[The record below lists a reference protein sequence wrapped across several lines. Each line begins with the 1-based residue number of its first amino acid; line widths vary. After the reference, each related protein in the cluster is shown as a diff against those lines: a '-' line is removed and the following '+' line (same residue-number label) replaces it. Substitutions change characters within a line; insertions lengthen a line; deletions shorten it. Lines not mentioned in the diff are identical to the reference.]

1 MEIHY
6 IYRKMGRYRVE
17 TTMEEGRERAKSN
30 HVEHPMGEADS
41 PPIRRTDE
49 GRIYGRIPT
58 TDGGPRPKCMASKHL
73 YPKYYAILYLRIAYI
88 VSTLYTTLLQLPYG
102 KRLAIR

>member
-17 TTMEEGRERAKSN
+17 TAMEEGRERAKSN
-30 HVEHPMGEADS
+30 YVEHPIGEADS

-49 GRIYGRIPT
+49 GRIYSRIST
-58 TDGGPRPKCMASKHL
+58 TDRDPRAKRMASKHL
-73 YPKYYAILYLRIAYI
+73 CAKYYTILHLRIAYI
-88 VSTLYTTLLQLPYG
+88 VSTLRITLL
-102 KRLAIR
+102 